1 VLVKSHMPA
10 TASAQSDHRPRV
22 AAERRARMRRK
33 LVESALLVFAEKGVD
48 APVIEDVI
56 AAAGVSR
63 GTFYNYFRTNAELLV
78 AVNEELNDEISTLI
92 KARVRPDQD
101 PTARQSTGLRLH
113 IGVARRFPL
122 FAKFVARAGVNV
134 RPGSLRHEYMSPS
147 IKAAIKA
154 GDFADMPLAVAL
166 DFIAGSILT
175 AVVRIS
181 EGELDENYLT
191 ALVAVTL
198 RGLGVSERKTAALM
212 AIPLNPLAL
221 GPETLCQRSHAR
233 FQVQKRFSARAG
245 GERIRRPNNNRNPS
259 S

>member
-1 VLVKSHMPA
+1 MVIFAAGPFMLVEIHMPA

-48 APVIEDVI
+48 ATVIEDVI
-56 AAAGVSR
+56 VAAGVSR

-92 KARVRPDQD
+92 KAQVRPDPD
-101 PTARQSTGLRLH
+101 PTARQCMGFRLFVD
-113 IGVARRFPL
+113 VARRFPL

-134 RPGSLRHEYMSPS
+134 RPGSLRYEYMSPS

-154 GDFADMPLAVAL
+154 GDFADIPLGAAL
-166 DFIAGSILT
+166 DFIAGNILT
-175 AVVRIS
+175 AVLRVS
-181 EGELDENYLT
+181 EGGLDENYLT
-191 ALVAVTL
+191 TLIALTL
-198 RGLGVSERKTAALM
+198 RGLGVPEKKAAALM
-212 AIPLNPLAL
+212 AIPLNPIAL

-233 FQVQKRFSARAG
+233 FQAQKRR
-245 GERIRRPNNNRNPS
+245 NRS
-259 S
+259 